1 MISVLQDKL
10 RQKTISANEYVK
22 TFIKWLILA
31 ILTGGVGGLVGT
43 LFSKCITYVTRL
55 RNKNEWLILLLPL
68 SGLIIVFLYRAL
80 KMDKNSGTDSVI
92 RSVRSEEK
100 VSFWLAPLIFVS
112 TVITHLFGG
121 SVGREG
127 AALQLGGSIGEMT
140 GRCLKLDEND
150 MHVVRLCG
158 MSTVFS
164 ALFSTPLTAAI
175 FALEVISVGIIH
187 YSAFIPCLLSA
198 VLSYKISL
206 MFGVIPDTYSMP
218 FVPFLSMS
226 AFAKTILI
234 GVVCAAISI
243 VFCVSLFGTG
253 KLFSKWFKN
262 PYLRVFI
269 GGAIITGLTY
279 LLGTTDYNGTGMHI
293 IDAAVLEGKA
303 IPYAF
308 LLKMLFTMITI
319 GSGFKG
325 GEIVPTLFIG
335 ATLGCTVGHLINF
348 YPPFAAALGMIGM
361 FCGVVNCPIAS
372 IMLSV
377 ELFGSKGIVLFATVA
392 AVSYMMSGYYGLY
405 GGQKIMYSKLRTEY
419 IDINTKREY

>member
-1 MISVLQDKL
+1 MDVLILGKL
-10 RQKTISANEYVK
+10 KQKIRSANEYVK

-31 ILTGGVGGLVGT
+31 TITGGVGGLAGT
-43 LFSKCITYVTRL
+43 FFSKCITYVTRM

-68 SGLIIVFLYRAL
+68 GGLLIVFLYRIT
-80 KMDKNSGTDSVI
+80 KMDKNAGTDSVI
-92 RSVRSEEK
+92 KSVRSEDK
-100 VSFWLAPLIFVS
+100 VPFLLAPMIFIG

-140 GRCLKLDEND
+140 GRFLRLDEND

-164 ALFSTPLTAAI
+164 VLFGTPLTATI

-206 MFGVIPDTYSMP
+206 LFGVIPETYSMP
-218 FVPFLSMS
+218 FVPFLSIVT
-226 AFAKTILI
+226 FFKTIILGI
-234 GVVCAAISI
+234 VCAIVSI
-243 VFCVSLFGTG
+243 AFCVGIFGTN
-253 KLFSKWFKN
+253 KLFSRWIKN
-262 PYLRVFI
+262 PYIRIFV
-269 GGAIITGLTY
+269 GGVIIAGLTY
-279 LLGTTDYNGTGMHI
+279 LLGTTDYNGAGMNI
-293 IDAAVLEGKA
+293 IDAAVIEGKA

-308 LLKMLFTMITI
+308 ALKMLFTMITI
-319 GSGFKG
+319 GCGFKG

-335 ATLGCTVGHLINF
+335 ATLGCTVGHIMGL
-348 YPPFAAALGMIGM
+348 YPPFAAALGMVGM
-361 FCGVVNCPIAS
+361 FCGVVNCPIAA

-377 ELFGSKGIVLFATVA
+377 ELFGSKGLVLFATVA

-405 GGQKIMYSKLRTEY
+405 GGQKIIYSKLRTEF
-419 IDINTKREY
+419 IDIYTKREY

>member
-1 MISVLQDKL
+1 MFQDKL
-10 RQKTISANEYVK
+10 KQKTRSANEYVK
-22 TFIKWLILA
+22 TFIKWIILA
-31 ILTGGVGGLVGT
+31 TLTGGVGGLIGT
-43 LFSKCITYVTRL
+43 FFNKCIVYVTRI
-55 RNKNEWLILLLPL
+55 RNKNEWIILLLPL
-68 SGLIIVFLYRAL
+68 AGLLIVFLYRIC
-80 KMDKNSGTDSVI
+80 KMEKNSGTNNVI
-92 RSVRSEEK
+92 KSVRSEEK
-100 VSFWLAPLIFVS
+100 VPFVLAPLIFAG
-112 TVITHLFGG
+112 TVLTHLFGG

-140 GRCLKLDEND
+140 GQLLRLNEND
-150 MHVVRLCG
+150 MHVVRMCG

-164 ALFSTPLTAAI
+164 ALFGTPLTATI

-198 VLSYKISL
+198 VLAYKISL
-206 MFGVIPDTYSMP
+206 LFGVIPETYNLT
-218 FVPFLSMS
+218 FTPFLSM
-226 AFAKTILI
+226 ATFAKTIII
-234 GVVCAAISI
+234 GIICAIVSI
-243 VFCVSLFGTG
+243 FFCVGIFGTN
-253 KLFSKWFKN
+253 KLFTKWFKN
-262 PYLRVFI
+262 PYIRVFA
-269 GGAIITGLTY
+269 GGLVIVVLTFV
-279 LLGTTDYNGTGMHI
+279 LGTTDYNGAGMNI
-293 IDAAVLEGKA
+293 IDAAVLQGKA

-308 LLKMLFTMITI
+308 LLKILFTAVTI
-319 GSGFKG
+319 GSGYKG

-405 GGQKIMYSKLRTEY
+405 SGQKIVYSKLRTEF
-419 IDINTKREY
+419 IDIYTKREY